1 MSVRTCDRCTAETR
15 EKRRCTRRTCIYGP
29 FCWQHTNKF
38 EKLKVASSVFG
49 GRGLFCFG
57 PPREVV
63 FRKSDIIAEYTGD
76 VLTPQELERIYPGDT
91 LAEYT
96 VQTPNRIVDAKR
108 TNAGVARYANDC
120 RGRIKRGMCNA
131 EFVEKRRRIYLRALR
146 NISSGDEILVSY
158 GEEYWRF

>member
-1 MSVRTCDRCTAETR
+1 
-15 EKRRCTRRTCIYGP
+15 
-29 FCWQHTNKF
+29 
-38 EKLKVASSVFG
+38 VFG